1 MTRAQIKKL
10 VKKELFRRIDK
21 GGTCFD
27 RWIDNI
33 AMATKNVAE
42 VLIKRKSKTTT
53 KQELAAYAD
62 AVEKVVG
69 LFLEK
74 MEVRSETASDNTSV

>member
-1 MTRAQIKKL
+1 MTRPQIKKL
-10 VKKELFRRIDK
+10 IKKELFRRIDK
-21 GGTCFD
+21 GKTCFD
-27 RWIDNI
+27 PWIDNI

-74 MEVRSETASDNTSV
+74 MEVKNEAPSDNTSM

>member
-1 MTRAQIKKL
+1 MTRSEIKKI

-21 GGTCFD
+21 EGTCFD

-62 AVEKVVG
+62 AAEKVVG

-74 MEVRSETASDNTSV
+74 MEDLQQ